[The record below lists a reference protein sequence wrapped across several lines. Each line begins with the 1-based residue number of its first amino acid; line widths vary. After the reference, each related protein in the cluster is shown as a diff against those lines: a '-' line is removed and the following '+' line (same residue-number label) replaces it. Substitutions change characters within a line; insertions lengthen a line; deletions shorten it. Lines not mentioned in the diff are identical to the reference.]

1 MFSAHCPLPAACC
14 MLPAVR
20 CLLPAAC
27 CLLPAACC
35 LLPYSLTFNIRN
47 NIPWGGLL
55 NSSWETGVAANCELV
70 WLASPLFD
78 NIRDTCNRLGN
89 HNNKQGFI
97 ILKRDVVAGE
107 ELRWK
112 YNCSQAHRDAIPPPS
127 PTAALPSPLFPVKRK
142 QSSSARSLQI
152 LAVPHKCTHHTIC
165 NPGKC
170 LDCECLECIENCRPM
185 GKRVIQRPSTYQ

>member
-1 MFSAHCPLPAACC
+1 MRTITGKNRS
-14 MLPAVR
+14 
-20 CLLPAAC
+20 LLPAAC

-35 LLPYSLTFNIRN
+35 LTSPRLTLPHLASPHTFNIRN
-47 NIPWGGLL
+47 DIPWGGLL

-78 NIRDTCNRLGN
+78 NIRDTCHRLGN

-112 YNCSQAHRDAIPPPS
+112 YSCSQAHRDAILPPS
-127 PTAALPSPLFPVKRK
+127 PTAALPSPMFSVKR
-142 QSSSARSLQI
+142 SSSARSLRI

-170 LDCECLECIENCRPM
+170 LDCECLECIENCRPT
-185 GKRVIQRPSTYQ
+185 GKRVNKRPSTYQQ